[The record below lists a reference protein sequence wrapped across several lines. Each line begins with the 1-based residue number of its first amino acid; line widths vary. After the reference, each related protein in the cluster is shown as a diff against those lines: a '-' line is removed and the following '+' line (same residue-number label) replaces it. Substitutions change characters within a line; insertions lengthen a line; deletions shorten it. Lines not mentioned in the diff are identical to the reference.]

1 MGETT
6 NQQLES
12 FFLPNLCDVRMVF
25 SVVVIGELL
34 AFLLAL
40 APYTTASD
48 RWNQL
53 SMISL
58 FVQWVGLTSAGLL
71 CVLRPTLARL
81 PETTAATLSY
91 ALLIIVTGVLSEAA
105 YRVANSMSLGLEVT
119 PAWHVELVGRNMILS
134 SIISAVVLRYFYVQH
149 RWKQQTKAEAQ
160 ARIEAL
166 QARIRPHFLF
176 NSMNTIAALTRSDP
190 AVAEEAVENLA
201 DLFRQSFSDNVREAR
216 FADEMEL
223 SRRYLRIEA
232 LRLGDRLKVEWDI
245 DSVPADTLIPPLT
258 LQPLLENAIYH
269 GIEPSIT
276 GGSIRVRATIDGS
289 RVKIEMDNPIPTTLH
304 AARAGNRMALE
315 NIRLRIEALY
325 PEQGRVTTRVVDNKF
340 HVEIVL
346 PLQVPAS

>member
-1 MGETT
+1 MRNTSAE
-6 NQQLES
+6 QLET
-12 FFLPNLCDVRMVF
+12 FFIPNLCDVRMVF

-40 APYTTASD
+40 APFTAAHD

-53 SMISL
+53 SLISL

-71 CVLRPTLARL
+71 CVLRPRLARL
-81 PETTAATLSY
+81 SETTSATLCY
-91 ALLIIVTGVLSEAA
+91 LLLIVVTGILSEAA
-105 YRVANSMSLGLEVT
+105 YWIASTMSLGWEVT

-201 DLFRQSFSDNVREAR
+201 DLFRQSFSENVREQR
-216 FADEMEL
+216 FADELEL
-223 SRRYLRIEA
+223 SRRYLRIEG
-232 LRLGDRLKVEWDI
+232 LRLGDRLKVEWDVDTI
-245 DSVPADTLIPPLT
+245 PPDTLIPPLT

-269 GIEPSIT
+269 GIEPSIA
-276 GGSIRVRATIDGS
+276 GGSIRVRASIAGPL
-289 RVKIEMDNPIPTTLH
+289 VKIEMDNPIPTTLH
-304 AARAGNRMALE
+304 ATRAGNRMALE
-315 NIRLRIEALY
+315 NIRLRIEALH
-325 PEQGRVTTRVVDNKF
+325 PEQGRVDTRVVDNKF
-340 HVEIVL
+340 HVEITL
-346 PLQVPAS
+346 PLQVPKS